1 MFLRLSF
8 RAKVFFSQLILFVL
22 FFAILMPF
30 IGNTVEE
37 IVQNSFVKETQKIID
52 GIKPANDEEQMIA
65 LLKEQKLLFVFLRA
79 TLFDRQ
85 GVPIFDTRIPL
96 AQVKTIES
104 TVDAEVS
111 EAFKKGESYVER
123 YSHAY
128 GSQFAFIAVAFTS
141 HGKEYVLRTSYP
153 AWQITGMMHSF
164 ETSFLILGSILL
176 LFFLIMTW
184 LVFARLSKP
193 IEQIIH
199 EIKPYQEGKTDD
211 LPNIQ
216 LKRKLSEEDEIKKLA
231 DTLNS
236 LSSRVRL
243 QVQRVKEERNEKEA
257 ILESLGEGVIAI
269 DGNLKIQYI
278 NFIAGKMLGI
288 PRRQLI
294 GQSIVAA
301 AEQFKKPLI
310 ARCREL
316 LLSCQREKA
325 VVTDSISLGDSRK
338 LYLDLIAAP
347 KADERG
353 AIIVLQDNSDHY
365 RVLDMGK
372 DFVANAS
379 HELRTPITV
388 IRGFA
393 ETLQDLPEIS
403 EEMLHDITE
412 KILRNCQRMDHLV
425 RSLLTLAD
433 IENLP
438 LANLQD
444 CNLGQLVED
453 CRDHLLAVH
462 HEAKVE
468 VKVSGTQPIIASVA
482 RDLLELAIFNLLENA
497 VKYSAPGSSITILL
511 SKQPDTAVLSIKDEG
526 IGIPEADLPHVFNRF
541 YTIDK
546 ARSRKLGG
554 AGLGLSIVK
563 TIIEKHDGTIQV
575 SSELGKGTTFTILLP
590 LNHL

>member
-1 MFLRLSF
+1 MFLNLSF
-8 RAKVFFSQLILFVL
+8 RARIFFSQLVLFILFLVV
-22 FFAILMPF
+22 LMPF
-30 IGNTVEE
+30 VGNTVTE
-37 IVQNSFVKETQKIID
+37 IIQHSFIEQTQKIID
-52 GIKPANDEEQMIA
+52 FIRPAENEDQM
-65 LLKEQKLLFVFLRA
+65 LTLMKEQELLFFSRA
-79 TLFDRQ
+79 TLFDGK
-85 GVPIFDTRIPL
+85 GVPIFDNRVPL
-96 AQVKTIES
+96 EEVKKIEMN
-104 TVDAEVS
+104 VFAEVQKALETGQS
-111 EAFKKGESYVER
+111 FVER
-123 YSHAY
+123 YSEVYKAD
-128 GSQFAFIAVAFTS
+128 FVFIAVAFFS
-141 HGKEYVLRTSYP
+141 HGKNYVLRTSFP
-153 AWQITGMMHSF
+153 SLQVDLLVNSF
-164 ETSFLILGSILL
+164 EKSFLILGSILL
-176 LFFLIMTW
+176 IFFMLMTW
-184 LVFARLSKP
+184 IVFTRVSQP
-193 IEQIIH
+193 IEQIIR
-199 EIKPYQEGKTDD
+199 EIKPYQEGKSDD
-211 LPNIQ
+211 LPTIH
-216 LKRKLSEEDEIKKLA
+216 LSGRLREENELKKLA
-231 DTLNS
+231 NTLNS
-236 LSSRVRL
+236 LSARVRL
-243 QVQRVKEERNEKEA
+243 QVQKVKEERNEKEA

-269 DGNLKIQYI
+269 DGDLNIQYI

-294 GQSIVAA
+294 GQSITAA
-301 AEQFKKPLI
+301 AEKFKKPLI
-310 ARCREL
+310 ERCREL
-316 LLSCQREKA
+316 LLSCKREKA
-325 VVTDSISLGDSRK
+325 IVTDSISLGETRK

-403 EEMLHDITE
+403 SEMLQDITE

-425 RSLLTLAD
+425 KSLLMLAD

-444 CNLGQLVED
+444 CNLVQLVED
-453 CRDHLLAVH
+453 CRDHLLTVH

-468 VKVSGTQPIIASVA
+468 LEVENKQPIIASVA

-497 VKYSAPGSSITILL
+497 VKYSESGSIITITMK
-511 SKQPDTAVLSIKDEG
+511 KQQDAVLISIKDQG

-546 ARSRKLGG
+546 ARSRKFGG

-563 TIIEKHDGTIQV
+563 TIIEKHDGTIQA
-575 SSELGKGTTFTILLP
+575 SSELGKGTTFTIYLP
-590 LNHL
+590 LHHL